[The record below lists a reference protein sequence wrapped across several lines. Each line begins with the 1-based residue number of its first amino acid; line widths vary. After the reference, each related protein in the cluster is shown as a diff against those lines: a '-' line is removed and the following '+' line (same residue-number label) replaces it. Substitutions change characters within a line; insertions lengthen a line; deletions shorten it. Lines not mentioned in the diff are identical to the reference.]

1 MANMMAPRT
10 TPKTSQA
17 RLTYIQTVQR
27 QFHLFFFFHCVDV
40 YFFVE
45 IDKIKCGGFTY
56 HDDKIVYNHV
66 AMRLGWIKTIFL
78 PIQAY
83 FLLIAL
89 E

>member
-1 MANMMAPRT
+1 MYT
-10 TPKTSQA
+10 
-17 RLTYIQTVQR
+17 
-27 QFHLFFFFHCVDV
+27 
-40 YFFVE
+40 FFVE